1 MLLKNY
7 LENREQRVV
16 LNGQTTQW
24 REIMYGIPKE
34 SALGPLLFLVCI
46 SDVPDGINSLCK
58 ILSDDTSLFLKVYDI
73 HKSGSKIS
81 DDLEKL
87 SYWAHRRKMKLNA
100 DPNKEAN
107 EVIFSRKTSSDNL
120 SHPPIKFNNNDISK
134 CPHQK
139 HVGIVLDSNSTSVL
153 M

>member
-58 ILSDDTSLFLKVYDI
+58 ILADDTSLFLKVYDI

-81 DDLEKL
+81 DDLEKI
-87 SYWAHRRKMKLNA
+87 SY
-100 DPNKEAN
+100 
-107 EVIFSRKTSSDNL
+107 
-120 SHPPIKFNNNDISK
+120 
-134 CPHQK
+134 
-139 HVGIVLDSNSTSVL
+139 
-153 M
+153 